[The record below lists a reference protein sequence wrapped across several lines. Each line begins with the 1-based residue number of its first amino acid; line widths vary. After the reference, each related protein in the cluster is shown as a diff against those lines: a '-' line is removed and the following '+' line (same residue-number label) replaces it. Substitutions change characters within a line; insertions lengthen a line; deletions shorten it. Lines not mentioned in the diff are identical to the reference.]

1 MKPRP
6 GGFLSRLL
14 LEIIFSLY
22 SLTDGSDIQRDTVH
36 EQKLIKFWSP
46 PFPRATLVSVQ
57 RFCCKGDAGF
67 VGARDSMWFDCLDDL
82 SEGIIGEA

>member
-14 LEIIFSLY
+14 LEIIFSLC

-46 PFPRATLVSVQ
+46 AFPRATLVSVQ
-57 RFCCKGDAGF
+57 QFCCKGDAGLSPPATACGLI
-67 VGARDSMWFDCLDDL
+67 VSMM
-82 SEGIIGEA
+82 